1 VGNDDVSLGAA
12 APRTFLWQ
20 VDRASGSGVDF
31 TVPAERG
38 HYVVSILK
46 IADDGDVGAAS
57 VSFNVQ

>member
-1 VGNDDVSLGAA
+1 
-12 APRTFLWQ
+12 
-20 VDRASGSGVDF
+20 
-31 TVPAERG
+31 VPTERG